1 MYFLTKTPLGQFTTY
16 IKGFHP
22 IALFQRGLGSQAYLD
37 EVKKVNGK
45 VHLDRTVEEWRYL
58 VDWRLQR
65 QRPFVVLDPNDPEN
79 LMYISERDY
88 KDLQKVCLSN
98 DFPLTVIAR
107 KGTVPPAGWDGTT
120 DPTQNTPPRGGRPR
134 LPSGTDVP
142 FIRSGLW
149 NHIRKQRSWIANLLK
164 LSAKASMVDISKIP
178 RGIFFLSVVW
188 GRALMHYTKLGRPGF
203 RLGLLS
209 TLGSHLQDL
218 VVNQGVT
225 TTIARLKIYLFCL
238 YSYLGGDPLK
248 STQALGTRIRLTHGL
263 PTCFPLEVRQ
273 AIRSGSLPTIRWW
286 ASLLNMYKA
295 ISGPHSLA
303 GALDSVTAPPF
314 MGDIG
319 QFSDN
324 IITLWE
330 RFINQLGFVPV
341 YRPRDAFGRIS
352 MKSGPNGPF
361 AWWRQGVDALA
372 WTLAPRNHLEELIA
386 LWGLDSYAA
395 KFSSAQSTARRLWDP
410 RKNPPHTLALGS
422 LALLREAAGKIRPV
436 AMVDIWTQWILKPL
450 HDWLLEMLRGLP
462 TDATWDQEGVL
473 KTFVDRLGP
482 DRQYFCYDLK
492 NATDRIPMA
501 LYVEMFSPLLGKPVA
516 ECWARLLTDRWYEV
530 PSDAVEAG
538 YPSRVR
544 YTRGQPMGAYSS
556 WASLAWVHHF
566 LVQLAY
572 LEVGGQEFF
581 LDYLVLGDDLVIAN
595 KEVAAAYLQLCEAFG
610 ITVGLAKSFTSVGLI
625 NFANKTYWK
634 SDNVSPLS
642 LKEELLARSWPA
654 RVSLA
659 SRVSNLWYAIGN
671 EERTHTVLRN
681 MVSPSVWTALQSELQ
696 APTPH
701 GVISALSLV
710 ALNPLAL
717 GRAKALN
724 TQVISDWLRTHVLK
738 PVQTFGRLTPDF
750 CVQLLLIFY
759 DQLEHAQRGR
769 LSLLRRWR
777 QLVSIAWHESQ
788 VELMLDTDS
797 IRSLM
802 DMADSLKESSAKTKS
817 YIDKI
822 TWGAGGLG
830 WWAGG
835 SPGRGSWARDMR
847 GATPEHALKCIEG
860 ILDHL
865 IKINSELPCRIEH
878 ILTPHYSNGEPGA
891 AQDLAQGVKGPQNSI
906 IPHIE
911 GVDYDGTKLGN
922 LPWIAGP
929 IQVPLYAPL
938 FSNTT
943 LREGTPDTTVDAV
956 SIPVAR
962 IEELCLRHYGE
973 SPLISAL
980 LGPTNQGK
988 RAKSRLSIAL
998 AAYTKANP
1006 VAQAP
1011 DLSKTDL
1018 EQSTAYG
1025 GPVLLDAM
1033 THPSPAEGN
1042 LPIDPPLNTG
1052 KSEER
1057 NWIEV
1062 AADICARQAEINAK
1076 ASRLAEWRSSLTT
1089 YRPGREIRMRSYKST
1104 DF

>member
-1 MYFLTKTPLGQFTTY
+1 MMIFLTKTLLGHSRAVFPGICNPLFLCRQ
-16 IKGFHP
+16 
-22 IALFQRGLGSQAYLD
+22 LGDKAYTDQAT
-37 EVKKVNGK
+37 KVNGIN
-45 VHLDRTVEEWRYL
+45 HLDRTVDDWRYL

-120 DPTQNTPPRGGRPR
+120 DPTQNTPPRTGKPGRVR
-134 LPSGTDVP
+134 LPCGADVP

-209 TLGSHLQDL
+209 KLGSHLQDL

-238 YSYLGGDPLK
+238 YSYLGGDPLS
-248 STQALGTRIRLTHGL
+248 STQALGSRIRLTHGL

-295 ISGPHSLA
+295 ISGPHTLKGS
-303 GALDSVTAPPF
+303 LDSVTAPPF

-319 QFSDN
+319 QFSEHV
-324 IITLWE
+324 ITLWE
-330 RFINQLGFVPV
+330 RISSQLGYVPV
-341 YRPRDAFGRIS
+341 YRPTTAYGRIS

-361 AWWRQGVDALA
+361 AWWRQGADALA
-372 WTLAPRNHLEELIA
+372 WSLAPRNYLLELCA
-386 LWGLDSYAA
+386 LWRLDDFALKFTRAMDTANRFWDAA
-395 KFSSAQSTARRLWDP
+395 KH
-410 RKNPPHTLALGS
+410 PPHTFALGS

-473 KTFVDRLGP
+473 KTFVERLGP
-482 DRQYFCYDLK
+482 DRKFYCYDLK

-501 LYVEMFSPLLGKPVA
+501 LYVEMFGPLLGKPVA
-516 ECWARLLTDRWYEV
+516 ELWARLLTDRWYET
-530 PSDAVEAG
+530 PDDAQEAG

-566 LVQLAY
+566 LVQLAH
-572 LEVGGQEFF
+572 LEVGGSGFF

-595 KEVAAAYLQLCEAFG
+595 EEVASKYLQLCEAFG

-634 SDNVSPLS
+634 SVNVSPLS
-642 LKEELLARSWPA
+642 LKEELLAASWPA

-659 SRVSNLWYAIGN
+659 SRVTDLWYAIGT

-681 MVSPSVWTALQSELQ
+681 MVGPSVWTALQSELQ

-717 GRAKALN
+717 GRAKTLN

-738 PVQTFGRLTPDF
+738 PVQTFGSLTPDF

-769 LSLLRRWR
+769 LGLLRRWR
-777 QLVSIAWHESQ
+777 QLVSIAWHESE
-788 VELMLDTDS
+788 VELMLDVDS
-797 IRSLM
+797 IRVLM
-802 DMADSLKESSAKTKS
+802 DHADSLKESSVKTKA
-817 YIDKI
+817 YIDRI

-847 GATPEHALKCIEG
+847 GATPEHVLKFIEG

-865 IKINSELPCRIEH
+865 IKINSELPCRVEH
-878 ILTPHYSNGEPGA
+878 ILTPHYCSGGPEA
-891 AQDLAQGVKGPQNSI
+891 AQDLGRGVKGPQNNI
-906 IPHIE
+906 IPHKA

-938 FSNTT
+938 FSNET
-943 LREGTPDTTVDAV
+943 LREGTPDTTHDAV

-962 IEELCLRHYGE
+962 IEELCLRHFGE

-980 LGPTNQGK
+980 LGPSNQGK
-988 RAKSRLSIAL
+988 RAKSRLASAL

-1006 VAQAP
+1006 EAQAP
-1011 DLSKTDL
+1011 DPSQMDL
-1018 EQSTAYG
+1018 DQMPAYG

-1033 THPSPAEGN
+1033 THPSPAG
-1042 LPIDPPLNTG
+1042 DSVSST
-1052 KSEER
+1052 SED
-1057 NWIEV
+1057 NSKDWLSV

-1076 ASRLAEWRSSLTT
+1076 ATRLAEWRSSLTT